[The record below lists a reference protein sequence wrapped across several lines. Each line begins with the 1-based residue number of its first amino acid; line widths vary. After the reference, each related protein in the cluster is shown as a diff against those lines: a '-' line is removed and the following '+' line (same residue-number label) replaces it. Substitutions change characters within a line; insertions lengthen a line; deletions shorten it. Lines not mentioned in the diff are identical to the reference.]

1 MKTFLILL
9 FTILNLTLAAQ
20 YSVLRI
26 IVHPNKARVIQIDD
40 KDYPADNLY
49 RSSKSNEY
57 TITDLQPGQ
66 HTIKIV
72 SARGDIS
79 EISFTL
85 SSNYNMTIEV
95 ARKGTI
101 SISEQRNVEYET
113 DPRID
118 MNNKDFLV
126 LTQTLQGL
134 EFNSQR
140 ELAVTEF
147 FLNRGF
153 HFSSSQ
159 IIELLQLLSG
169 DSTKLKLAKLSY
181 GSLIDPRTF
190 DKIILVFGNVEDKKD
205 LQRFMESKKSL
216 LKVKVI
222 NMSQSDFNRLK
233 NLIDTEWLVVEKD
246 KAIMNAFRKKGNHFT
261 TQQARELIEMSGTED
276 ARKLLAIASF
286 SSVTDQENFTSILSL
301 FGSQASKNDIAFYI
315 FNTKSDKQSRQPN
328 FVMPIMSSTE
338 FSIVIDGIYYANE
351 DKRTQLLVNRF
362 ASPYSS
368 FSATQIGEL
377 IQMIKDES
385 NRLLLLKASYRVI
398 TNQDEFI
405 SLYDLLWTKASREA
419 LAVYQ
424 STYFGH

>member
-1 MKTFLILL
+1 MKIFLILL

-85 SSNYNMTIEV
+85 SFNYNMSIEV

-113 DPRID
+113 DPRSD

-134 EFNSQR
+134 EFNSER

-159 IIELLQLLSG
+159 IIGLLQLLSG
-169 DSTKLKLAKLSY
+169 DSIKLKLAKLSY
-181 GSLIDPRTF
+181 SSLIDPRTF

-205 LQRFMESKKSL
+205 LRRFMESKKSL
-216 LKVKVI
+216 LKVKAI
-222 NMSQSDFNRLK
+222 NMSQSDFNRIK
-233 NLIDTEWLVVEKD
+233 NLIDTEWLVLEKD
-246 KAIMNAFRKKGNHFT
+246 KAIMSAFRKPGNRFS
-261 TQQARELIEMSGTED
+261 TQQARELVEMSGTEQG
-276 ARKLLAIASF
+276 RKLLAIASF
-286 SSVTDQENFTSILSL
+286 TSVTDQENFSNIFSL
-301 FGSQASKNDIAFYI
+301 FGSQTAKDDIAIYI
-315 FNTKSDKQSRQPN
+315 FQTETDKQSRQPN
-328 FVMPIMSSTE
+328 FVMPSMSPID
-338 FSIVIDGIYYANE
+338 FSVVVDKIYNANE
-351 DKRTQLLVNRF
+351 DKRTQLLANRF

-377 IQMIKDES
+377 IQMVKDET

-398 TNQDEFI
+398 TNRDEFI

-424 STYFGH
+424 STYVGH